1 MKKILHLR
9 AIERLQ
15 KSSRNS
21 AIDFYRGIA
30 ILTVMFF
37 HFGGWLKYGYLG
49 VDLFFVVSGFLIG
62 KMLLKELQVTQ
73 KIKYGQFI
81 LKRGLKIWP
90 SYYFF
95 LVIGLIIA
103 NVFLWKIDPSQIIPP
118 QEWPRYFL
126 YYRNYT
132 GGAHWMFDH
141 VWSLCVEEH
150 FYTLFPLLLIF
161 AKKIFNNH
169 FNKIFT
175 WGMGSGV
182 LLGILAKIFMFYF
195 TKSQD
200 TYAATHNRIDALS
213 LGIIL
218 AWLDINEKIP
228 TKKTSKLYLT
238 ITGILIIFLTL
249 FFDSIL
255 KNSFY
260 NKVVIHSI
268 VPWGIFLL
276 LLGSIK
282 NNIKSFYFIRFT
294 GYYTYNLYL
303 WHPMMVLIAS
313 HLLGYTLIGM
323 LLFLLL
329 SFGTAIL
336 VTSLLEEP
344 ILEWRN
350 KVLPN

>member
-103 NVFLWKIDPSQIIPP
+103 NVFFWKIDPSQIIPP

-132 GGAHWMFDH
+132 GGLTGCLIMFG
-141 VWSLCVEEH
+141 LCASKN
-150 FYTLFPLLLIF
+150 IF
-161 AKKIFNNH
+161 IRFFLCFSSSQKK
-169 FNKIFT
+169 
-175 WGMGSGV
+175 
-182 LLGILAKIFMFYF
+182 
-195 TKSQD
+195 
-200 TYAATHNRIDALS
+200 
-213 LGIIL
+213 
-218 AWLDINEKIP
+218 
-228 TKKTSKLYLT
+228 YLT
-238 ITGILIIFLTL
+238 II
-249 FFDSIL
+249 
-255 KNSFY
+255 
-260 NKVVIHSI
+260 
-268 VPWGIFLL
+268 
-276 LLGSIK
+276 SIK
-282 NNIKSFYFIRFT
+282 
-294 GYYTYNLYL
+294 
-303 WHPMMVLIAS
+303 
-313 HLLGYTLIGM
+313 
-323 LLFLLL
+323 FLH
-329 SFGTAIL
+329 G
-336 VTSLLEEP
+336 
-344 ILEWRN
+344 
-350 KVLPN
+350 